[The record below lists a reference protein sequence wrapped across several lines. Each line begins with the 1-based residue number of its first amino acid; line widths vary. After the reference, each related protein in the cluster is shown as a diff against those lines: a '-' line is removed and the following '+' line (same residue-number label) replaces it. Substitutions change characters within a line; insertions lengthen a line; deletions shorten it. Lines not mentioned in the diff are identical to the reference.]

1 MTDTKTAWAAYAD
14 HLEALLLK
22 LKLHAEE
29 ELSEAELKEKVGVDR
44 IRAAIEETIEAAQ
57 DAYED
62 EAVREDVK
70 ATGRSFLDAI
80 DATVR
85 DVIGRVTP

>member
-1 MTDTKTAWAAYAD
+1 MTDTRSAWED
-14 HLEALLLK
+14 VGDNLEALFLK

-29 ELSEAELKEKVGVDR
+29 ELSEADLKKQAGFDR
-44 IRAAIEETIEAAQ
+44 IRAAIDETFDAIQ

-62 EAVREDVK
+62 EAVREDAK
-70 ATGRSFLDAI
+70 NTGRSFIDAI
-80 DATVR
+80 DTTVR